1 MSMIEHRHE
10 WRNIDDANGM
20 WQEPN
25 LYMTQLK
32 YIILA
37 ITHLM
42 LFSACKSNATALE
55 VTLENLQVE
64 FTLVGADEANPNGDG
79 SGKIEVTAFE
89 KNAVR
94 YAFRFDKGDLIES
107 ESGRIEHTFS
117 TAGLHS
123 HTVVAWAY
131 AASGQYVNR
140 TLTVEVYKSNEQ
152 PSSEFNT
159 LVFADEFDYEGAV
172 DDEKWFHQ
180 TIAPENGGWFNGEQ
194 QHYTDRLE
202 NSFVSGGTL
211 KIKAIKESYT
221 SEGSTKSYTSAR
233 LNSKF
238 AFQYG
243 RVEVRAKLSSQP
255 GTWPA
260 IWTLGANIDE
270 VGNYFGDQYGSV
282 GWPACG
288 EIDIMEQKG
297 DDKLKTLGYFHW
309 GDTQTG
315 EYKTT
320 GNEIVVANTAEEFH
334 VYNMVWTEEYIRL
347 AVDDKVIIELPNT
360 PDKPFDNPHYLLLNI
375 AMGGN
380 LGGAISP
387 DFTEDTFEI
396 DYVRIYQ

>member
-1 MSMIEHRHE
+1 MPYHIQTYTRNYTALSFSIILYSKQNMI
-10 WRNIDDANGM
+10 
-20 WQEPN
+20 
-25 LYMTQLK
+25 QLK
-32 YIILA
+32 YIVLA
-37 ITHLM
+37 ITHL
-42 LFSACKSNATALE
+42 LLVSACESNATAPN

-64 FTLVGADEANPNGDG
+64 ITLVGANESNPNGDG

-107 ESGRIEHTFS
+107 ESGRIAHTF
-117 TAGLHS
+117 TAEGLHS
-123 HTVVAWAY
+123 HTIVVWAY
-131 AASGQYVNR
+131 AESGQFVNK
-140 TLTVEVYKSNEQ
+140 TFTAEVYKSNEA
-152 PSSEFNT
+152 PSDDFTT
-159 LVFADEFDYEGAV
+159 LVFFDEFDYEGAL

-202 NSFVSGGTL
+202 NSFVSEGTL
-211 KIKAIKESYT
+211 KIKAIKENYT
-221 SEGSTKSYTSAR
+221 SGGSTKSYTSAR

-243 RVEVRAKLSSQP
+243 RVEVRAKLPTEP

-260 IWTLGANIDE
+260 IWTLGANINE

-288 EIDIMEQKG
+288 EIDIMEQTG
-297 DDKLKTLGYFHW
+297 ADKSKTLGYFHW
-309 GDTQTG
+309 GDTNTG

-320 GNEIVVANTAEEFH
+320 GNEIAVANTGEYH
-334 VYNMVWTEEYIRL
+334 VYGMVWTEEYIRL
-347 AVDDKVIIELPNT
+347 TVDDRVIIELSNT
-360 PDKPFDNPHYLLLNI
+360 QDKPFDNPHYLLLNI

-380 LGGAISP
+380 LGGEIMP
-387 DFTEDTFEI
+387 DFTEATFEI